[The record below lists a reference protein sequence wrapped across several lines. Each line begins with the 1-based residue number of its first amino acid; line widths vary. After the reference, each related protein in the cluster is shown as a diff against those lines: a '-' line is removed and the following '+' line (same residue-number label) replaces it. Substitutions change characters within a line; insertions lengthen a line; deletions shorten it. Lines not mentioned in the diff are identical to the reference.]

1 MKYVKIME
9 SKELI
14 LKNKVTAEDKRGNI
28 WIQSNPVKKTFL
40 ALCFEVEN

>member
-1 MKYVKIME
+1 MKYVKVME

-28 WIQSNPVKKTFL
+28 
-40 ALCFEVEN
+40 